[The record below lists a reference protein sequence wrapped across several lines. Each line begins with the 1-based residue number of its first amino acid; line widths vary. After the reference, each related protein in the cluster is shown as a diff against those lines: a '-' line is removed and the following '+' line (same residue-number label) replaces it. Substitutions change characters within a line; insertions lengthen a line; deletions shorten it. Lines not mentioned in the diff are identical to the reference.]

1 VASFSIALLARVG
14 EQARPALARSRQ
26 DRALGAACLIAC
38 PAISGLF
45 LGLVAILYAYPAG
58 SSHALA
64 LGSAVGGIAFVANAL
79 AICLTASHSARLTS
93 RRTARQSRT
102 LGVDGQWRG

>member
-1 VASFSIALLARVG
+1 MASLSIAPPTRPG
-14 EQARPALARSRQ
+14 EESPTAVAWSPL
-26 DRALGAACLIAC
+26 DRALGVACLIAC

-45 LGLVAILYAYPAG
+45 LGLVDILYAYPAG

-79 AICLTASHSARLTS
+79 AICLTASYSARLTT
-93 RRTARQSRT
+93 RRKRHSNTIF
-102 LGVDGQWRG
+102 